1 MAEIKTIELADGETK
16 ALAVVLNTPGKRVN
30 VFDEPTVRALAHAVA
45 TVSGNISSLVTAVI
59 FCSAKHGS
67 FCHGADVAFQQTISS
82 EAVATEAVRDFKRIL
97 HAIEALPVPTIAYI
111 NGVALGGGLEL
122 ALACDYRF
130 AARDAAKAIGLPEVQ
145 LGLLPGAGGCV
156 RLPRLIGL
164 FAGVQLL
171 LAGKTLDAPR
181 AHKAGVITGVLAS
194 QSLTWPLPETE
205 HPTAA
210 HAAPQPAGFASH
222 LQALKAAIKH

>member
-1 MAEIKTIELADGETK
+1 M
-16 ALAVVLNTPGKRVN
+16 
-30 VFDEPTVRALAHAVA
+30 
-45 TVSGNISSLVTAVI
+45 
-59 FCSAKHGS
+59 
-67 FCHGADVAFQQTISS
+67 
-82 EAVATEAVRDFKRIL
+82 
-97 HAIEALPVPTIAYI
+97 
-111 NGVALGGGLEL
+111 
-122 ALACDYRF
+122 
-130 AARDAAKAIGLPEVQ
+130 Q

-222 LQALKAAIKH
+222 LQALKAANKLRRLGPAKKYPRHLTGNTWVEKQLSYKMALKAIDKLTERKYPAPYVLLDTAFRCWDADYETAFDIETKGYTSLVLTHEAKALMSLFTAKSALRSRRACGDASWT